1 MKTKSQNPSKAIKH
15 LESSGSSDL
24 GRDGVGGEGWRVTTD
39 TTELVLHLSR
49 DLRRNIECLLMSL
62 L

>member
-24 GRDGVGGEGWRVTTD
+24 GRDGGGGYRVTTD

-49 DLRRNIECLLMSL
+49 DLRKNIECLLMSL